1 MSGGGG
7 GTFVKREGTTAD
19 KLDFAFAC
27 ARAQDFTKILQS
39 CLTLCRK
46 LLKILRKNQVSMAL
60 FLSATIHQGDELFS
74 AQSGGKQCAFMS
86 LSAVLTAKHNPLI
99 DWSTTTFN
107 NVLFQG
113 DKMYLKALNSGLVVL
128 EQGVE

>member
-1 MSGGGG
+1 M
-7 GTFVKREGTTAD
+7 T
-19 KLDFAFAC
+19 
-27 ARAQDFTKILQS
+27 
-39 CLTLCRK
+39 
-46 LLKILRKNQVSMAL
+46 
-60 FLSATIHQGDELFS
+60 
-74 AQSGGKQCAFMS
+74 

-128 EQGVE
+128 EQGVEQWRRQVIQTGGDAASAVGANF